1 MTLEKINKMNDVL
14 IGILKVAYLNL
25 LWLVFTLLGLFFFG
39 IGPAT
44 YAMMKYY
51 DRWLRLKEALP
62 VTKSFW
68 RFYKERFRQSV
79 AISWIYLAV
88 FGILWVNL
96 FSLTQWYLQAANVV
110 ILVVV
115 LFSLTH
121 VFTVMA
127 ATSFKKIW
135 EVLRG
140 AALLGLGYLHY
151 TIISWTVILGGYVL
165 LARTAPAV
173 VFLFGVGG
181 AGFILGIAG
190 KLILEGFMEPEEVP
204 TEI

>member
-79 AISWIYLAV
+79 AISWIYLV
-88 FGILWVNL
+88 LFGILWVNL